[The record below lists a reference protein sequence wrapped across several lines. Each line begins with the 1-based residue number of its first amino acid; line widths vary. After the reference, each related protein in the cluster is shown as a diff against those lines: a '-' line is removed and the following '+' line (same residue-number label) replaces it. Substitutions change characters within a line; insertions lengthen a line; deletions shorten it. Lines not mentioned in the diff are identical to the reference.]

1 MAFKAA
7 DINIKFEGSGEDERG
22 IDVDSGKT
30 IMRINKKFYRPA
42 EVDLPLATHLMQKT
56 LDWEANTN
64 LEIFNMMV
72 KADIKR
78 KRLASLLIIQMK
90 VIDWLARFYRVSLH

>member
-42 EVDLPLATHLMQKT
+42 EVDLLVGDASHAKNI
-56 LDWEANTN
+56 LDWEAKTT
-64 LEIFNMMV
+64 LESLCNMMV

-78 KRLASLLIIQMK
+78 NEIGFS
-90 VIDWLARFYRVSLH
+90 F